1 MSMLHKA
8 PHLSTLQTTVLEFST
23 EELLALLDF
32 LQLDERA
39 VYVVPILQ
47 QLELQLLADLQLLL
61 VELQTALI
69 IEPDIHCIA
78 IANT

>member
-8 PHLSTLQTTVLEFST
+8 PQLSTLQTTVLEFST